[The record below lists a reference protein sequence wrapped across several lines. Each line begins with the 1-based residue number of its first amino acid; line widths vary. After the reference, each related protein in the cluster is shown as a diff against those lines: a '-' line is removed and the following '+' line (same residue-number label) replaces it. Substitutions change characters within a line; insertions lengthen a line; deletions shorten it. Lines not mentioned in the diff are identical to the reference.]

1 MKLSKPLFYFTACL
15 VLATQ
20 ILAQDDDEIEID
32 SEVLDSEIM
41 EEMEAEAEPSEE
53 MLKEISSGIVDT
65 SNYPGR
71 IISRKKVISK
81 VPAAGQELQ
90 FEYTIWNVGN
100 SDVMD
105 VELVDNSYDSE
116 NFEVAKTVT
125 IKKAFIKPGE
135 SYSET
140 HTVTP
145 KMNEE
150 SKIKLHPATV
160 TYKTKTS
167 NENDE
172 LIEYS
177 SDGATEG
184 IVPLKTAAF
193 YARHVASHYTD
204 WLIFLALA
212 FPSTYLPYT
221 QASSLIEKYTK
232 AKTA

>member
-1 MKLSKPLFYFTACL
+1 MKLSKPFIYITFSLLLLSQF
-15 VLATQ
+15 
-20 ILAQDDDEIEID
+20 IKAQDDEEEIVDSDIIDDEH
-32 SEVLDSEIM
+32 V
-41 EEMEAEAEPSEE
+41 EAEPSEE

-65 SNYPGR
+65 SLYPGR
-71 IISRKKVISK
+71 IISRKKVVSK
-81 VPAAGQELQ
+81 VPAAGQALE

-105 VELVDNSYDSE
+105 VELVDSFNGED
-116 NFEVAKTVT
+116 FEEGKSVT
-125 IKKAFIKPGE
+125 IKKDVIKPGDF
-135 SYSET
+135 YKET
-140 HTVTP
+140 HSVIP
-145 KMNEE
+145 KMNEAAQ
-150 SKIKLHPATV
+150 IKLSPATV

-167 NENDE
+167 NDNEE
-172 LIEYS
+172 LIQYS

-184 IVPLKTAAF
+184 IVPIKTAAF

>member
-1 MKLSKPLFYFTACL
+1 MKLSKAAFVYLPLCL
-15 VLATQ
+15 LLLSNFIT
-20 ILAQDDDEIEID
+20 AQDDEEEIID
-32 SEVLDSEIM
+32 SDIIDDELA
-41 EEMEAEAEPSEE
+41 AEAEPSEE

-65 SNYPGR
+65 SLYPGR
-71 IISRKKVISK
+71 IISRKKVISA
-81 VPAAGQELQ
+81 VPAAGQPLE

-105 VELVDNSYDSE
+105 VELVDNSFGGDD
-116 NFEVAKTVT
+116 FEEVKSVT
-125 IKKAFIKPGE
+125 IRKDVIKPGDF
-135 SYSET
+135 YKET
-140 HTVTP
+140 HSVIP
-145 KMNEE
+145 KMNEAAQ
-150 SKIKLHPATV
+150 IKLSPATV

-167 NENDE
+167 NENEE
-172 LIEYS
+172 LIQYS